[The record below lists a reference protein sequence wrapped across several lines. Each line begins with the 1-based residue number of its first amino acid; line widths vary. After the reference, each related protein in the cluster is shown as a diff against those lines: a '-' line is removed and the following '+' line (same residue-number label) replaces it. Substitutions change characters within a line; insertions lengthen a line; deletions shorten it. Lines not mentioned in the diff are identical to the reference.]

1 MAKYVL
7 GSPYVRGNSDVITSY
22 EDTTGAIA
30 AGVAVARKSDGSVQ
44 LPASGALLGISGAR
58 EPLNHLSVVRQGL
71 MVPVRLAE
79 GVTPTV
85 GAAAYVTSAGLF
97 TTASDGNTAT
107 GAVFTGDKDGNAAIT
122 GIDPNTGAEV
132 AGCGLVDIVGGL

>member
-7 GSPYVRGNSDVITSY
+7 GSPYMRGNSDVITSY

-30 AGVAVARKSDGSVQ
+30 AGVAVARKADGTVQ
-44 LPASGALLGISGAR
+44 LPSAGALAGIAGAR
-58 EPLNHLSVVRQGL
+58 EPLNHVSVVREGL

-85 GAAAYVTSAGLF
+85 GAPAYVTAEGLF
-97 TTASDGNTAT
+97 TTENSATAT
-107 GAVFTGDKDGNAAIT
+107 GAVFVGDKNGNAAIT

-132 AGCGLVDIVGGL
+132 ANCALVDVVGGL